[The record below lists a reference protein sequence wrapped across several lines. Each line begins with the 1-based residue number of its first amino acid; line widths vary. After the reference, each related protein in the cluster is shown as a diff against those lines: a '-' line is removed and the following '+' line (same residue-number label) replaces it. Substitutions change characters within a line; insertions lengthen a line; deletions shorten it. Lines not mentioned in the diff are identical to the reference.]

1 MTECEPVTANERK
14 TYVFAGIVA
23 IVTAIAMLTGNL
35 DGLVAAATAAAGI
48 IGTLF
53 LRPITG

>member
-1 MTECEPVTANERK
+1 MTANERK
-14 TYVFAGIVA
+14 TYVFAGIIA

-53 LRPITG
+53 LRPVTG